1 LVPLRKR
8 TAYEL
13 SFEYRTWEIPRGVG
27 LGWRVT
33 DASSGAILKVG
44 PSLASET
51 EGEERLS
58 FETPGECSLVR
69 LALRYQR
76 APGTTRLEGYLVLRN
91 LELKPSAQ
99 LPIEGSRVRK

>member
-1 LVPLRKR
+1 MCTETKTAKKVRGRIGGLAGHPR
-8 TAYEL
+8 TE
-13 SFEYRTWEIPRGVG
+13 EEG
-27 LGWRVT
+27 
-33 DASSGAILKVG
+33 
-44 PSLASET
+44 ET

-69 LALRYQR
+69 LALRYR
-76 APGTTRLEGYLVLRN
+76 RTPGTTRLEGYLVLRN